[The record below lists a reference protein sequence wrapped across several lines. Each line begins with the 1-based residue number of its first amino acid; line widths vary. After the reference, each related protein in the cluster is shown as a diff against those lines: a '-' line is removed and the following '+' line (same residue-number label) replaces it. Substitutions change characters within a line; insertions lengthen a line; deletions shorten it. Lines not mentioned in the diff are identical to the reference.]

1 MFPFSVS
8 VYFLYTQPKYYKPKT
23 PLVHYSSHKPATK
36 TKPVSAMSSAD
47 RVYRSPS
54 KRRRVLSDIANTKGG
69 TLGFD
74 MANIN
79 HSNSDFKQPSLSIP
93 LPSREMSHRINLPAL
108 RNKENSRIPT
118 KVDNYIAMNTSL
130 TEKSKIRLPKFEVSY
145 ERDRLQEN
153 ARVEREVDA
162 LRAKLNGIDEQV
174 LRAADNLHSLLDV
187 NEDFQSRTRQLLR
200 QRSELREQ
208 NCKAQK
214 EFDATEARVN
224 STVAHEEKMMHL
236 QLKEFELKLRDDYNE
251 AKFQLEQQVK
261 ESHFVDSKLT
271 NEGDALQLEKEK
283 LKQLLQDA
291 IDKKNKMLAAELAAM
306 ESELEEALQEKRQQ
320 VENASA
326 EYRVKQERFE
336 KVMKEHEDITKD
348 VAGRKSS
355 ASELSVEIDK
365 LNRKLDTFEEEK
377 MQREQDLQR
386 LNDELRWT
394 QGDDLDWQARL
405 VSEKEK
411 YLKVCQKHENYM
423 TTRRNLEHSIMNFSD
438 KTRLYLRIS
447 GEDYTII
454 NDKEAIVGEI
464 HYKFDKVGSFKEEGP
479 DQDDKYSLEWRLPS
493 SEALMKND
501 VSIIFS
507 GSFPRQSSYNLINTF
522 SYLTENEARFKSS
535 GWSISYNLQSLL
547 IDSSTVDLLNNSTET
562 ALDFLGNKLNVISQR
577 MRVHNLSDLVA
588 VKGAQNP
595 NKAVCHVITTEA
607 SRNGQTV
614 THRLFIV
621 NISNIPPDLQAQYFA
636 ETAHGNLQQLL
647 SYLALNTKLIS
658 VCDIK
663 ADHRMLLDQITR
675 FHR

>member
-1 MFPFSVS
+1 
-8 VYFLYTQPKYYKPKT
+8 
-23 PLVHYSSHKPATK
+23 
-36 TKPVSAMSSAD
+36 MSSAD
-47 RVYRSPS
+47 RVNRLPS

-74 MANIN
+74 MANID
-79 HSNSDFKQPSLSIP
+79 HSNDFKQPSLSIP
-93 LPSREMSHRINLPAL
+93 LPSREMSHSINLPAL

-153 ARVEREVDA
+153 DRVEREMDA

-174 LRAADNLHSLLDV
+174 LRAADDLHALLDV
-187 NEDFQSRTRQLLR
+187 NEDFQSRARQLLR
-200 QRSELREQ
+200 QRGELREQ

-214 EFDATEARVN
+214 QFDATEARVN

-261 ESHFVDSKLT
+261 ESHFVDSELT
-271 NEGDALQLEKEK
+271 NEAEALEREKEK
-283 LKQLLQDA
+283 LKQQLQDA
-291 IDKKNKMLAAELAAM
+291 IDKKNKMLASELAAM
-306 ESELEEALQEKRQQ
+306 ESELEEALQEKRHQ
-320 VENASA
+320 VEKASA

-336 KVMKEHEDITKD
+336 KVMKEYEDVTKD

-355 ASELSVEIDK
+355 ASEISVKIDD

-405 VSEKEK
+405 ASEKEK

-423 TTRRNLEHSIMNFSD
+423 TARRNLEHSIMNFSD

-447 GEDYTII
+447 GEEYTII
-454 NDKEAIVGEI
+454 NDKEATVGGV
-464 HYKFDKVGSFKEEGP
+464 HYNFDKVGSFRVEEGP

-493 SEALMKND
+493 NEALMKND

-507 GSFPRQSSYNLINTF
+507 GSFPRKSSYNLINTF
-522 SYLTENEARFKSS
+522 SYLTENEARCKNS
-535 GWSISYNLQSLL
+535 GWNISYNLQSLL

-562 ALDFLGNKLNVISQR
+562 ALDFLGNNLNVISQR
-577 MRVHNLSDLVA
+577 MRVRNLSDLVA
-588 VKGAQNP
+588 VKEAQNP

-607 SRNGQTV
+607 SNSGQTV

-621 NISNIPPDLQAQYFA
+621 NISNIPPDVQAQYFA
-636 ETAHGNLQQLL
+636 ESAHGNLQQLL
-647 SYLALNTKLIS
+647 SYLASNTKLIS

-663 ADHRMLLDQITR
+663 TDHRMLLDQVSR